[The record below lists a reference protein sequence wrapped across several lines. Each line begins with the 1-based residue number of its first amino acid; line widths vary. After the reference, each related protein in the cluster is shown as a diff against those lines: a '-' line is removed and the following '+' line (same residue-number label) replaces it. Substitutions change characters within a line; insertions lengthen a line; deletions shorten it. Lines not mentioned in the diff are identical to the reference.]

1 MGERRTAVVTGG
13 SRGIGRSIAL
23 KLAEQGYDVCI
34 VYAGNA
40 AAAEETIRLAQE
52 IAESKREAKSVASEE
67 IPMTSSLAGN
77 AANADCPAGRV
88 IAVQNDI
95 STEEGARR
103 AIETAEKELGHIDVL
118 VNNAG
123 ITADGLMIG
132 MKEEDFDRVLQV
144 NLKGT
149 FLCCK
154 AVCRGMIRRR
164 SGRIIN
170 LSSIVGMH
178 GNAGQVNYAASK
190 AGVIGLTKSLAKEL
204 ASRGITVN
212 AVAPGMIA
220 TDMTAALTKE
230 QKSSMLAG
238 IPARRIGRPEEVAAA
253 VAFLASEDAS
263 YITGQV
269 LGVDGGMGC

>member
-40 AAAEETIRLAQE
+40 AAAEETMRLAQE
-52 IAESKREAKSVASEE
+52 IAESKREAEPVASEE
-67 IPMTSSLAGN
+67 IPMTSSLAGS
-77 AANADCPAGRV
+77 AANAERKAEQM
-88 IAVQNDI
+88 IAVQADI
-95 STEEGARR
+95 STEEGARL

-132 MKEEDFDRVLQV
+132 MKEEDFDHVLQV

-220 TDMTAALTKE
+220 TDMTAALTTE
-230 QKSSMLAG
+230 QKDAMLAG

-253 VAFLASEDAS
+253 VTFLASEDAS